1 MKQQLRMQRNLLTMK
16 EKIKNS
22 IRAYIIGDVLGVPF
36 EFRKKGTFTE
46 NSF

>member
-1 MKQQLRMQRNLLTMK
+1 MRLRMQRNLLTMK

-22 IRAYIIGDVLGVPF
+22 IRAYIVGDVLGVPF
-36 EFRKKGTFTE
+36 EFRKKGILME

>member
-1 MKQQLRMQRNLLTMK
+1 MK

>member
-1 MKQQLRMQRNLLTMK
+1 MKNQI

-36 EFRKKGTFTE
+36 EFRKKE
-46 NSF
+46 L